1 MPRRKSLE
9 TIDVLIEQKRSSI
22 ERLKARQ
29 EKLCGELRELQQERD
44 TIQATEILSA
54 FKKSRRSYRELMVFL
69 GK

>member
-9 TIDVLIEQKRSSI
+9 TIDVLIEQKRSTI

-29 EKLCGELRELQQERD
+29 EKLSGELRELQQERD
-44 TIQATEILSA
+44 TIQAREILSA
-54 FKKSRRSYRELMVFL
+54 LKKSRRSYRELMVFL

>member
-9 TIDVLIEQKRSSI
+9 TIDTLIEQKRNTI

-54 FKKSRRSYRELMVFL
+54 LKKSRRSYRELMVFL

>member
-9 TIDVLIEQKRSSI
+9 TIDVLIEQKRSAI

-44 TIQATEILSA
+44 TIQAREILSA
-54 FKKSRRSYRELMVFL
+54 LKKSRRSYRELMVFL

>member
-9 TIDVLIEQKRSSI
+9 TIDVLIEQKRSTI

-44 TIQATEILSA
+44 TIQAWEILSTL
-54 FKKSRRSYRELMVFL
+54 KKSRRSYRELMVFL